1 MTASSAF
8 ARITLAS
15 ALCLITG
22 LAVAQVLEPIPEPP
36 PIPSS
41 VPASPAVNDNPAV
54 TVLQRGDDMIEEY
67 RYRGRL
73 YMLKVTP
80 RIGPAY
86 FLMDIKGD
94 GNMVRKDSL
103 DKDQPL
109 PRWTLINW

>member
-1 MTASSAF
+1 MSTPSTF
-8 ARITLAS
+8 ARITLTS
-15 ALCLITG
+15 ALCLIAS
-22 LAVAQVLEPIPEPP
+22 LAFAQQLEPIPEPP
-36 PIPSS
+36 PLPSS
-41 VPASPAVNDNPAV
+41 VPASPVPSENPAI
-54 TVLQRGDDMIEEY
+54 TVLQRGDDTIEEY

-80 RIGPAY
+80 RVGPAY
-86 FLMDIKGD
+86 FLMDVKGD